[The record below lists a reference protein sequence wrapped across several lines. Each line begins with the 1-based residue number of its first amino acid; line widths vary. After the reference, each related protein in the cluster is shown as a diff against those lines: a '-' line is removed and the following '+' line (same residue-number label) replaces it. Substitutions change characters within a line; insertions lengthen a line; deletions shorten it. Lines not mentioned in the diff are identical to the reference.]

1 MKQLGIILFTI
12 LFISC
17 TEEIDI
23 PITSTNS
30 NIVVQGFIEKD
41 SIAKILL
48 TENFPINQP
57 YTTQDLLQSTITDA
71 EVIITSN
78 DTIDTL
84 TLGFGFS
91 DTWAYNYLG
100 TKLKGYE
107 GGSYLLEI
115 KRGDDYISATTT
127 IPEFTPI
134 ITDSIEYIMRPTSEG
149 DPAEGCYAYLRL
161 PIADAD
167 TIGNCWQISS
177 KRCWDISYTQMAGGE
192 RGLYNDEYI
201 NGWSTK
207 IDIYPGVGYWATYDE
222 EDDNS
227 DAEAS
232 DCFETFVDGCS
243 GATDAFWSIG
253 ETFDLK
259 FSSID
264 RESWDFWISL
274 LNNNPGSPFGSPSQA
289 KSNINGGFGVFS
301 GMSSKK
307 YRLTIPLDLTI
318 EPIE

>member
-1 MKQLGIILFTI
+1 MKQVNFILCII

-30 NIVVQGFIEKD
+30 NIVVQGFIEKGETT
-41 SIAKILL
+41 KILL
-48 TENFPINQP
+48 TENLPINQP
-57 YTTQDLLQSTITDA
+57 YTTEELLDSSIDDALVTIS
-71 EVIITSN
+71 SN

-84 TLGFGFS
+84 NVNFGFT
-91 DTWAYNYLG
+91 DTWAYNYSG
-100 TKLKGYE
+100 SKLKGYE
-107 GGSYLLEI
+107 GGRYLLEI
-115 KRGDDYISATTT
+115 KKGDDYVWSVTT
-127 IPEFTPI
+127 IPQFTPV
-134 ITDSIEYIMRPTSEG
+134 IEDDIQYIMRPTSQG
-149 DPAEGCYAYLRL
+149 DAAEGCYAFLRL

-177 KRCWDISYTQMAGGE
+177 KRCWDISYTPMAGGE

-207 IDIYPGVGYWATYDE
+207 IDVYPGIGYWSSYGD

-227 DAEAS
+227 YS
-232 DCFETFVDGCS
+232 DESNCFETVVDGCS
-243 GATDAFWSIG
+243 GATDAFWSVG
-253 ETFDLK
+253 EKFDLK

-264 RESWDFWISL
+264 RESWDFWVSL

-301 GMSSKK
+301 GISSDS
-307 YRLTIPLDLTI
+307 YELEIPENLSVDPV
-318 EPIE
+318 E